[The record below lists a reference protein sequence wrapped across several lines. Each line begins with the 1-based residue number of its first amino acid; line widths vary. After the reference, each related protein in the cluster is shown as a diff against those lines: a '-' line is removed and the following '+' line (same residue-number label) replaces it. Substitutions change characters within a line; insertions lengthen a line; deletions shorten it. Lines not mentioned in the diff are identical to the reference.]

1 MKLNFFK
8 KKEVKNAGWLMS
20 GKIAQMLISLVVGV
34 LTARYLGPSNYGL
47 IGYASAYTAFFMA
60 FCTLGLNSIM
70 VKEFV
75 DDPDSEGTIIGTT
88 LVMRAVSSLLSGLLI
103 VLIVSFIDADEPTT
117 IAVVALSCVGLLF
130 HVFEVFRYWFQ
141 AHLQAKV
148 TAIISF
154 IAYAATAIYK
164 VVLLILGKNVLFFAF
179 ATSVDYIV
187 VAILLL
193 IAYKKHGGKRLR
205 FSWPSGKRMLRSSCH
220 FIMSGLMVSIYG
232 KTDTLMLKQL
242 LDETSVG
249 YYATATTIC
258 TMWCFVL
265 TAIID
270 SLVPSIMEANNQ
282 NEELFKKR
290 NRQLYAIVF
299 YVSLAVSVLFMIFAD
314 LAIRILYGEA
324 YLPAANPLRI
334 ITWYTAFSYLGVAR
348 NAWLVCKQRQKY
360 LKYIYVLAIILNITL
375 NSIFIPMWG
384 ASGAALASLAT
395 QIGTSIVL
403 PFLIPGLRDNAKL
416 MLEAICLKGVK

>member
-1 MKLNFFK
+1 MKLNFLK
-8 KKEVKNAGWLMS
+8 KKEVQNAGWLMG
-20 GKIAQMLISLVVGV
+20 GKIAQMVISLVVGM
-34 LTARYLGPSNYGL
+34 LTARYLGPANYGL
-47 IGYASAYTAFFMA
+47 IGYASAYMAFFMA
-60 FCTLGLNSIM
+60 FCTLGLNAIM

-75 DDPDSEGTIIGTT
+75 DNPAEEGTVIGTT
-88 LVMRAVSSLLSGLLI
+88 LVMRAVSSILSGVLI

-117 IAVVALSCVGLLF
+117 IAVVALSCLGLVF
-130 HVFEVFRYWFQ
+130 HVFEVFQYWFQ

-148 TAIISF
+148 TAIVVF
-154 IAYAATAIYK
+154 IAYVATAIYK
-164 VVLLILGKNVLFFAF
+164 VILLILGKNVLFFAF

-187 VAILLL
+187 VAILLML
-193 IAYKKHGGKRLR
+193 AYKKHGGKRLR
-205 FSWPSGKRMLRSSCH
+205 FSWPYGKRMLRSSCH

-232 KTDTLMLKQL
+232 QTDKLMLKQML
-242 LDETSVG
+242 NETSVG
-249 YYATATTIC
+249 YYSTATTIC

-270 SLVPSIMEANNQ
+270 SLVPSIMEANNK

-299 YVSLAVSVLFMIFAD
+299 YVSLAVSVLFLIFAD
-314 LAIRILYGEA
+314 LAISILYGKV
-324 YLPAANPLRI
+324 YLPAATPLRI

-348 NAWLVCKQRQKY
+348 NTWLVCKQRQKY
-360 LKYIYVLAIILNITL
+360 LKYIYVLAIVLNITL

-384 ASGAALASLAT
+384 ASGAALASLIT
-395 QIGTSIVL
+395 QVGTSIVL

-416 MLEAICLKGVK
+416 MLEAICLKDVK

>member
-1 MKLNFFK
+1 MRLNFFK

-75 DDPDSEGTIIGTT
+75 DNPDSEGTIIGTT

-193 IAYKKHGGKRLR
+193 FAYKKHGGKRLR

-270 SLVPSIMEANNQ
+270 SVVPSIMEANNQ

-384 ASGAALASLAT
+384 ASGAAFASLAT

-403 PFLIPGLRDNAKL
+403 PFLIPGLRENAKL

>member
-20 GKIAQMLISLVVGV
+20 GKIAQMIISLVVGV

-47 IGYASAYTAFFMA
+47 IGYASAYMAFFMA

-75 DDPDSEGTIIGTT
+75 DNPDSEGTVIGTA

-141 AHLQAKV
+141 AHLQSKV
-148 TAIISF
+148 TAIVSF

-179 ATSVDYIV
+179 ATSIDYIV
-187 VAILLL
+187 VAVLLL
-193 IAYKKHGGKRLR
+193 FAYKKHGGKPLK
-205 FSWPSGKRMLRSSCH
+205 FSWPTGKRMLRSSCH

-232 KTDTLMLKQL
+232 KTDTLMLKQM

-270 SLVPSIMEANNQ
+270 SVVPSIMEANKQ

-299 YVSLAVSVLFMIFAD
+299 YVSLAVSALFMIFAD

-384 ASGAALASLAT
+384 ASGAAFASLAT

-403 PFLIPGLRDNAKL
+403 PFLIPGLRENAKL

>member
-1 MKLNFFK
+1 MKLNFLK
-8 KKEVKNAGWLMS
+8 KKEVQNAGWLM
-20 GKIAQMLISLVVGV
+20 GGRIVQMLISLVVGV
-34 LTARYLGPSNYGL
+34 LTARYLGPANYGL

-60 FCTLGLNSIM
+60 FCTLGLNAIM

-75 DDPDSEGTIIGTT
+75 DDPDAEGTIIGTT

-103 VLIVSFIDADEPTT
+103 VLVVSFIDADEPTT

-130 HVFEVFRYWFQ
+130 HIFEVFRYWFQ
-141 AHLQAKV
+141 AHLQSKV
-148 TAIISF
+148 TAIVAF
-154 IAYAATAIYK
+154 IAYAATALYK
-164 VVLLILGKNVLFFAF
+164 IILLILGKNVLFFAF

-187 VAILLL
+187 VAVLLL
-193 IAYKKHGGKRLR
+193 FAYKKYGGKRLR
-205 FSWPSGKRMLRSSCH
+205 FSWSRGKRMLSSSCH

-232 KTDTLMLKQL
+232 KSDKLMLKQM

-270 SLVPSIMEANNQ
+270 SVVPSIMEANNQ

-314 LAIRILYGEA
+314 LAICILYGKA

-360 LKYIYVLAIILNITL
+360 LKYIYVLAIVLNISL
-375 NSIFIPMWG
+375 NIVFIPRWG
-384 ASGAALASLAT
+384 ASGAAFASLVT